1 MRQPIPAVVAM
12 SFLLGCLAGCASMGE
27 PAIPA
32 GAVEATRT
40 EANGDTVSEY
50 RVQGQ
55 LRLVRVQPARGPVYY
70 LIDSNGDGR
79 LDANKGEV
87 SPVYYRLYGW

>member
-1 MRQPIPAVVAM
+1 MRSLTPILATM
-12 SFLLGCLAGCASMGE
+12 LLAGCASMADPE
-27 PAIPA
+27 VPP